1 MPDIAY
7 PQADTSKSET
17 SKSKTV
23 NYHIETTG
31 GRVLRYIKLSAIA
44 AAAVSMLVI
53 MTGCGGVK
61 TAQ

>member
-1 MPDIAY
+1 MSEI
-7 PQADTSKSET
+7 SKSET

-31 GRVLRYIKLSAIA
+31 GRALRYIKLSALA

>member
-1 MPDIAY
+1 MSEI
-7 PQADTSKSET
+7 SKSET

-23 NYHIETTG
+23 NNHIDTTG
-31 GRVLRYIKLSAIA
+31 ARALRYIKLSAIA

-53 MTGCGGVK
+53 MIGCGGVK

>member
-1 MPDIAY
+1 MSEI
-7 PQADTSKSET
+7 SKSET

-23 NYHIETTG
+23 SNHIETTG
-31 GRVLRYIKLSAIA
+31 ARALRYIKLSVLA